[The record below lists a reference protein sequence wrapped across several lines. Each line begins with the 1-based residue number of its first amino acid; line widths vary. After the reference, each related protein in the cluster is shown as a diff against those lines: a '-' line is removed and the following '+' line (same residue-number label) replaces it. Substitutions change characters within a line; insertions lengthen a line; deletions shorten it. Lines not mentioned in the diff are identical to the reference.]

1 MHKSSK
7 WLIGEICMVILVVVV
22 LGILGYPRIFP
33 YQWHKLLHILG
44 AILLLG
50 NIIVTAVWMLM
61 AERTN
66 DRPVLRFAATAVNW
80 ADVFFTAPGIFLLIT
95 NGDILAVQWGGVI
108 RTGWLTVSLS
118 LFMISGVIWL
128 GFLLRYQHHLIRL
141 SQATQDDKLSADL
154 FAVLH
159 KWYVGGALATV
170 LPLISLVL
178 MFLKPA
184 IW

>member
-7 WLIGEICMVILVVVV
+7 WLIGEICIIILVVVV
-22 LGILGYPRIFP
+22 LKILGYSRIFP
-33 YQWHKLLHILG
+33 YQWYKLLHILG

-66 DRPVLRFAATAVNW
+66 DRPVLRFATTAVNW
-80 ADVFFTAPGIFLLIT
+80 ADVFFTVPGIFLLFT
-95 NGDILAVQWGGVI
+95 NGDILAAQWGGVF
-108 RTGWLTVSLS
+108 RTGWLTVSLI

-128 GFLLRYQHHLIRL
+128 GYLLRYQHHLIRL
-141 SQATQDDKLSADL
+141 SLSTQDDKLSADF

-170 LPLISLVL
+170 LPLVSLVL
-178 MFLKPA
+178 MFLKPT